1 MSSIP
6 AESGSRWP
14 HRIAVL
20 LVCVTFPLIWV
31 GGLVTSYD
39 AGMAVPDWPSTYGYN
54 LFAYPWTTW
63 FFGPWDL
70 FIEHGHRLLGAAAG
84 LVCIALVLATFVS
97 DTRGWVKAF
106 SLATL
111 AMVITQGALGGMRV
125 LLDARQVAMLHG
137 ITGPVF
143 FAMATAMAVFTSSP
157 WRQPRSVASDA
168 VVQGR
173 GIKGA
178 ERLHRLGLLTVLFAY
193 IQLVL
198 GAQLRHVPVDASPN
212 QFSVAL
218 LFHLG
223 MAFVL
228 AVHVT
233 LLAVRVYRLPS
244 PIPTLRRP
252 ATVLVLL
259 LLVQLGLGSATWVL
273 KYAWPAWMT
282 GFGFAASHVNQA
294 DSWLAA
300 VTVTAHVAMGS
311 LILVTSLVILLR
323 SLRLAPAETKPKAL
337 RTLAVGWI
345 A

>member
-6 AESGSRWP
+6 TETGSRWP

-84 LVCIALVLATFVS
+84 MVCIALVLATFVS
-97 DTRGWVKAF
+97 DTRGWVRAF
-106 SLATL
+106 SVATL
-111 AMVITQGALGGMRV
+111 AMVIGQGTLGGMRV

-143 FAMATAMAVFTSSP
+143 FAMATAMAVFTSP
-157 WRQPRSVASDA
+157 LWRQQRSVASDG
-168 VVQGR
+168 VVMGR
-173 GIKGA
+173 GILGA

-198 GAQLRHVPVDASPN
+198 GAQLRHVPVDASPSRFN
-212 QFSVAL
+212 VAL
-218 LFHLG
+218 MFHLG

-228 AVHVT
+228 AVHVL
-233 LLAVRVYRLPS
+233 LLAIRVYRLPS
-244 PIPTLRRP
+244 PISALRRP
-252 ATVLVLL
+252 ATALVFLL
-259 LLVQLGLGSATWVL
+259 AVQIGLGSATWVL
-273 KYAWPAWMT
+273 KYAWPSWMT

-294 DSWLAA
+294 DSWLTA

-323 SLRLAPAETKPKAL
+323 SLRLAPAEAKSKAV